1 MCIVPNTYYCLYIT
15 CYTISVC
22 VLTFDLI
29 SLPPFLRRAIEVWGS
44 WQVLE
49 SEQER
54 RRKEMEEEERRRQGE
69 C

>member
-1 MCIVPNTYYCLYIT
+1 MCVCECVCMYVCDCLM
-15 CYTISVC
+15 
-22 VLTFDLI
+22 TFDLI

-54 RRKEMEEEERRRQGE
+54 RWKEMEEEERRRQGE